1 MKLFNFITENFG
13 PYFTVK
19 ENGEGELF
27 GTALDGDFCINWLY
41 NSFTHKIEMYL
52 FSPLGYVPG
61 YKYKQEQSLLVRRFK
76 QSELV
81 WKVRKTG
88 TKQINIY
95 LEYEIRLII

>member
-13 PYFTVK
+13 PCFTTK
-19 ENGEGELF
+19 ENEEGELF
-27 GTALDGDFCINWLY
+27 GTALDGDFCLNWLY

-52 FSPLGYVPG
+52 FSPIGYVPG

-81 WKVRKTG
+81 WKVRKIG
-88 TKQINIY
+88 TKQINVY

>member
-1 MKLFNFITENFG
+1 MDLFNFITENFG

-27 GTALDGDFCINWLY
+27 GTALDGDFCLNWLY

-61 YKYKQEQSLLVRRFK
+61 YKYKQEQSLLVKRFK
-76 QSELV
+76 KSELV
-81 WKVRKTG
+81 EKVRKIG

-95 LEYEIRLII
+95 LKYEIRLII

>member
-13 PYFTVK
+13 PYLTLK
-19 ENGEGELF
+19 ENEEGELF
-27 GTALDGDFCINWLY
+27 GAVLDGDFCLNWLY

-61 YKYKQEQSLLVRRFK
+61 YKYEQEQSLLVKRFK

-81 WKVRKTG
+81 EKVRKTG
-88 TKQINIY
+88 TKQIDIY
-95 LEYEIRLII
+95 LKYEIRLII

>member
-19 ENGEGELF
+19 ENEKWELF
-27 GTALDGDFCINWLY
+27 GTALDGDFCLNWLY
-41 NSFTHKIEMYL
+41 DSNMHKIEMYL
-52 FSPLGYVPG
+52 FSPLRYVPD
-61 YKYKQEQSLLVRRFK
+61 YKYKQEQSLLVKRFK

-81 WKVRKTG
+81 EKVRKIG

-95 LEYEIRLII
+95 LKYEIRLKL